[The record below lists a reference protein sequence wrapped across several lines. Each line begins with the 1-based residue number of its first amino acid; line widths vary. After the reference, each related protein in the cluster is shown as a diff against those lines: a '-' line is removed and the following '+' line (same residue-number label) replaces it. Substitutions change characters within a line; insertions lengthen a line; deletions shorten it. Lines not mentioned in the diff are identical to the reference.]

1 MLKNIQEKYVNK
13 ETGQKVLKEGVEMIK
28 EEVKST
34 IITFFVSLILK
45 VLIFFALIGA
55 IVFGYNYYVTQL
67 IETAKTEI
75 TTSVKEKVEEGKAVT
90 GAIVDKVN
98 KDRDKIS
105 SMVDSVKQKSSSTL
119 EEQKQK
125 VNSIIEKNMIKEDKN
140 ETK

>member
-1 MLKNIQEKYVNK
+1 MLNKIKEKYINK
-13 ETGQKVLKEGVEMIK
+13 ETGKKVLKDGVEIIK

-45 VLIFFALIGA
+45 VLIFVALIGA
-55 IVFGYNYYVTQL
+55 VIWGYNYYVKQV

-75 TTSVKEKVEEGKAVT
+75 TTSVKEKVAEGQAVT

-98 KDRDKIS
+98 KDKEKIS
-105 SMVDSVKQKSSSTL
+105 SIVDAVKEKGASKI

-125 VNSIIEKNMIKEDKN
+125 VNAIIEKNLGETN
-140 ETK
+140 ENK